1 MLIVD
6 AVFGV
11 FAVLGIV
18 GIHALVERKPRWFG
32 YTNSTTWELI
42 KKGEKK

>member
-11 FAVLGIV
+11 LAVLGIV

-42 KKGEKK
+42 KKEKK